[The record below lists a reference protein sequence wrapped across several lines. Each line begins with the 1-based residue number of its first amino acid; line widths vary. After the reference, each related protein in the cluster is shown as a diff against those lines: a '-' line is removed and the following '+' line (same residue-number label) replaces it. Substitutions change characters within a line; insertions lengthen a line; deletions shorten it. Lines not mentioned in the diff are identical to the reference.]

1 MRRRDKTAL
10 LVDDHPE
17 IRNQIRAILRRLGFE
32 TVEASDAASAFDR
45 LATCRP
51 DMICLDLVLPDS
63 SGYDICEFIRRSPA
77 HSATPVLMMSDRTYP
92 EDRAHAAEAGADAF
106 LAKPFTEKMLRE
118 RVEALLPKKE
128 RAVGS

>member
-17 IRNQIRAILRRLGFE
+17 IRNQIREILGRLGFE

-63 SGYDICEFIRRSPA
+63 SGYDICEFIRKSPE
-77 HSATPVLMMSDRTYP
+77 HSATPVLMMSDRSYP

>member
-1 MRRRDKTAL
+1 M
-10 LVDDHPE
+10 
-17 IRNQIRAILRRLGFE
+17 
-32 TVEASDAASAFDR
+32 EASDAASAIDR

-63 SGYDICEFIRRSPA
+63 SGYDICEFIRRHPE
-77 HSATPVLMMSDRTYP
+77 HRATPVLMMSDRSYP

-106 LAKPFTEKMLRE
+106 IAKPFTEKMLRE
-118 RVEALLPKKE
+118 RIEALVLREE